1 MSDRFGDY
9 LIEKGILQRD
19 DVMKA
24 LEVQADSTVKIGT
37 ICLEE
42 RYMTVKQVM
51 NTLRT
56 GVDTA
61 RPFEDQAITLGYL
74 TAQQLGHALKIQTQ
88 RRPFF
93 GEVLVSL
100 KLIERKSLFAELGQF
115 WTRATQKAANKN
127 EPGATNITA
136 KMPSIDDHEMDVI
149 EIPLMYPEELNEFRE
164 ETQHALQKV
173 ALGLT
178 NFKPGADIPE
188 VSGHIAF
195 ITNKMRGGA
204 ELDGMHWLAELT
216 GEMERG
222 MLLIGDGDSGEGL
235 MPVIQL
241 YFRATD
247 CIQSFLDSIAGN
259 EAVVDVD
266 MAKSIREAVQI
277 FGSIGDLAT
286 QSKIGAEMSAKG
298 KAEPKQ
304 YNSLQGLNVLL
315 IDDDTV
321 IRNTLERHL
330 RSKGMEVEQ
339 AKNGAVG
346 LERLLQTI
354 TGFDFVIVDLHM
366 PIMDGFDF
374 VAEVRSRPE
383 YQTLPICMFTASLH
397 MADVRKAMDLGIS
410 GYVIKR
416 EWKHSL
422 MPEIGRILGLP
433 PSEIALLE
441 A

>member
-1 MSDRFGDY
+1 
-9 LIEKGILQRD
+9 
-19 DVMKA
+19 
-24 LEVQADSTVKIGT
+24 
-37 ICLEE
+37 
-42 RYMTVKQVM
+42 
-51 NTLRT
+51 
-56 GVDTA
+56 
-61 RPFEDQAITLGYL
+61 
-74 TAQQLGHALKIQTQ
+74 
-88 RRPFF
+88 
-93 GEVLVSL
+93 
-100 KLIERKSLFAELGQF
+100 
-115 WTRATQKAANKN
+115 
-127 EPGATNITA
+127 
-136 KMPSIDDHEMDVI
+136 
-149 EIPLMYPEELNEFRE
+149 MYPEELAEFRE
-164 ETQHALQKV
+164 ETQHALQQV

-178 NFKPGADIPE
+178 NFKPGADIPA
-188 VSGHIAF
+188 VAGKIAF

-222 MLLIGDGDSGEGL
+222 MLLIGDGDSSEGI

-247 CIQSFLDSIAGN
+247 CIQSFLDSIGGT
-259 EAVVDVD
+259 EAVADID
-266 MAKSIREAVQI
+266 MAKSIREAVEI
-277 FGSIGDLAT
+277 FGSIGDIAT
-286 QSKIGAEMSAKG
+286 QSKIGQEMGNLK
-298 KAEPKQ
+298 KVKPKQ
-304 YNSLQGLNVLL
+304 YDTLKGLRVLL

-339 AKNGAVG
+339 AKNGAIG
-346 LERLLQTI
+346 LERLLQTM
-354 TGFDFVIVDLHM
+354 TPFDFVIVDLHM

-383 YQTLPICMFTASLH
+383 YQHLPVCMFTASLH

-416 EWKHSL
+416 EWKQCL

-433 PSEIALLE
+433 ASEVAQLE

>member
-24 LEVQADSTVKIGT
+24 LEYQAESTVKIGT

-51 NTLRT
+51 DTLRT

-93 GEVLVSL
+93 GEILVTL
-100 KLIERKSLFAELGQF
+100 EFIERKQLFEELGKF
-115 WTRATQKAANKN
+115 WTRATQKAADPSKD
-127 EPGATNITA
+127 PTDITA
-136 KMPSIDDHEMDVI
+136 QMPSIDSHTLDVI
-149 EIPLMYPEELNEFRE
+149 EIPLMYPEELHEFRE
-164 ETQHALQKV
+164 ETQHALQQV

-178 NFKPGADIPE
+178 NFKPGANIPE
-188 VSGHIAF
+188 VAGRIAF

-222 MLLIGDGDSGEGL
+222 MLLIGDGDSAEGI

-247 CIQSFLDSIAGN
+247 CIQSFLDSIGGN
-259 EAVVDVD
+259 EAVADID
-266 MAKSIREAVQI
+266 MAKSIKEAVQI
-277 FGSIGDLAT
+277 FGSIGDIAT
-286 QSKIGAEMSAKG
+286 QNKIGQEMGSLK
-298 KAEPKQ
+298 KAQPKQ
-304 YNSLQGLNVLL
+304 YDSLKGLHVLL

-330 RSKGMEVEQ
+330 RGKGMEVEQ
-339 AKNGAVG
+339 AKNGAIG
-346 LERLLQTI
+346 LERLLQTMSP
-354 TGFDFVIVDLHM
+354 FDFVIVDLHM

-383 YQTLPICMFTASLH
+383 YQDLPICMFTASLH

-416 EWKHSL
+416 EWKHCL

-433 PSEIALLE
+433 ASEIAQLE

>member
-9 LIEKGILQRD
+9 LIEKGILQRE

-51 NTLRT
+51 DTLRT

-74 TAQQLGHALKIQTQ
+74 TAQQLGHALKTQTQ

-93 GEVLVSL
+93 GEVLVTL
-100 KLIERKSLFAELGQF
+100 ELIGRKELFAELGQF
-115 WTRATQKAANKN
+115 WTRATQKAQNKDN
-127 EPGATNITA
+127 PGTNITA
-136 KMPSIDDHEMDVI
+136 KMPSIDDHDMDVI
-149 EIPLMYPEELNEFRE
+149 AIPLMYPEELTEFRE
-164 ETQHALQKV
+164 ETQHSLQQV

-178 NFKPGADIPE
+178 NFKPSADIPE
-188 VSGHIAF
+188 VAGSIAF
-195 ITNKMRGGA
+195 ITNKMRGSA
-204 ELDGMHWLAELT
+204 ELDGMFWLAELT

-222 MLLIGDGDSGEGL
+222 MLLIGDGGSGEGL

-247 CIQSFLDSIAGN
+247 CIQSFLDSISGN

-266 MAKSIREAVQI
+266 MAKSIREAVAI

-286 QSKIGAEMSAKG
+286 QSKIGAEMGATG

-416 EWKHSL
+416 EWKHCL

-433 PSEIALLE
+433 VSEVALLD